1 MTAAD
6 RPACHVPSLAAA
18 LSDTH
23 LASRRL
29 EIPCLESCGAAL
41 GCYAQHCYIVQ
52 DADVVGADFLGQAV
66 LPVADIMDGQV
77 HNLWMDLTDA
87 TGAPMQ
93 GKDLS
98 GWVGWGCG
106 GVVGGRDGGRV
117 G

>member
-1 MTAAD
+1 M
-6 RPACHVPSLAAA
+6 
-18 LSDTH
+18 
-23 LASRRL
+23 
-29 EIPCLESCGAAL
+29 